1 MIRMSKLTDYGTLVM
16 TYLARHPDG
25 VHNAAGVAAAIQVSP
40 PTVSKILKLLAR
52 GDLLVSHRGTKG
64 GYSLARAPERISL
77 AEIVDAI
84 EGPIALT
91 ECSSHPGV
99 CEQEDSCAIR
109 PNWMKIT
116 LAVRR
121 ALQGV
126 TLAEMAQP
134 SLSVINTDQLRA
146 RPRATVA

>member
-16 TYLARHPDG
+16 TYLARQPDG
-25 VHNAAGVAAAIQVSP
+25 VHNAAEIAAATQISP

-52 GDLLVSHRGTKG
+52 GELLTSHRGTKG
-64 GYSLARAPERISL
+64 GYSLARAPEAISL

-91 ECSSHPGV
+91 ECSSNPGLCV
-99 CEQEDSCAIR
+99 QEDSCSIR
-109 PNWMKIT
+109 PNWLKIT
-116 LAVRR
+116 QAVRR

-134 SLSVINTDQLRA
+134 ALSVINTEQLRA

>member
-1 MIRMSKLTDYGTLVM
+1 MIRMSKLTDYATLVM
-16 TYLARHPDG
+16 TYLARHAHG
-25 VHNAAGVAAAIQVSP
+25 VHNAAEIAAATQVSL

-64 GYSLARAPERISL
+64 GYSLARSPEAISL

-91 ECSSHPGV
+91 ECSSNPGL
-99 CEQEDSCAIR
+99 CEQEDSCSIR

-116 LAVRR
+116 QAVRR

-134 SLSVINTDQLRA
+134 ALSVINTDQLRS
-146 RPRATVA
+146 RPRATLA

>member
-1 MIRMSKLTDYGTLVM
+1 MSKLTDYGTLVM
-16 TYLARHPDG
+16 TYLARRPDG
-25 VHNAAGVAAAIQVSP
+25 VHNAAEIAAATQVAL

-52 GDLLVSHRGTKG
+52 GELLASHRGTKG
-64 GYSLARAPERISL
+64 GYSLARPPQAISL

-91 ECSSHPGV
+91 ECSSTPGL
-99 CEQEDSCAIR
+99 CEQEDSCSIR

-116 LAVRR
+116 QAVRR
-121 ALQGV
+121 ALQDV

-134 SLSVINTDQLRA
+134 ALNVINTEQLRA